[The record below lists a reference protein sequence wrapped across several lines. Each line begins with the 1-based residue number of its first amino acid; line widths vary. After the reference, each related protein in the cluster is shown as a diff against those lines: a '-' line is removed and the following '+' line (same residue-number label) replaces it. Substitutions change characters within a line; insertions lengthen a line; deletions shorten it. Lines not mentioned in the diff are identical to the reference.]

1 MKKTALLLF
10 VMVLLVSPAF
20 AQQAGRNSRASQI
33 SPDVARLLHAYGR
46 MNRAKKQS
54 DAAALS
60 GRTKSPLFSVPNDNL
75 APPAI
80 PSALPPGDRPFDA
93 NASGMT
99 PFGPTIPP
107 RAARRTFPP
116 HSGPVSTRSVPVSQ
130 RSTLLLRAS
139 PSPATPFFANPAGA
153 SASPGIS
160 PGSSV
165 TATPNAPVIR
175 KAPQLR
181 LQPMEGLSS
190 PDSPLGS
197 NPFSSLSESDPLSA
211 SRSPYSINSPFP
223 GSRFQPSASP

>member
-1 MKKTALLLF
+1 MRKTALLLF

-33 SPDVARLLHAYGR
+33 SPDVARLLHAYSR
-46 MNRAKKQS
+46 MNRAKQQS

-93 NASGMT
+93 NASGVT
-99 PFGPTIPP
+99 PFGPTISLPGSSSNLPP
-107 RAARRTFPP
+107 AF
-116 HSGPVSTRSVPVSQ
+116 GPSVNPFSPGQSTVNPF
-130 RSTLLLRAS
+130 TTAS

-160 PGSSV
+160 LGSPV
-165 TATPNAPVIR
+165 TAIPNAPVIR

-181 LQPMEGLSS
+181 LQPMEGLSA

-197 NPFSSLSESDPLSA
+197 NPFSSLSGSDPLSA
-211 SRSPYSINSPFP
+211 SRSPYPFNSPFP
-223 GSRFQPSASP
+223 GSWFQPSAYP